1 MDTKLRER
9 AADAEAR
16 LEKIDDEIAEAILD
30 GRDGDVSSLRAER
43 ARLLDD
49 LTDLAAA
56 ERVAA
61 ERERR
66 AAEDRAAAKRA
77 GALTEAQRLE
87 GRRRKA
93 ASRLDAAVAD
103 MEAAFLDHERLC
115 LELEE
120 TTSSLRRGRLLD
132 LNVRKRIVLAAFW
145 NAAPKLAS
153 ALSLAFTPGNKRSS
167 MATAF
172 EFDFTEDTKEPF

>member
-1 MDTKLRER
+1 MGTQLRER
-9 AADAEAR
+9 AAEAEAR

-30 GRDGDVSSLRAER
+30 GQEDRVSGLRAER

-49 LTDLAAA
+49 MTDLAAA
-56 ERVAA
+56 ERVAG
-61 ERERR
+61 ERAQR
-66 AAEDRAAAKRA
+66 AREDREAAKRA
-77 GALTEAQRLE
+77 GVLTDAQRLE
-87 GRRRKA
+87 ARRRKA
-93 ASRLDAAVAD
+93 AARLDAATAD
-103 MEAAFLDHERLC
+103 MEAAFLDHERIC

-120 TTSSLRRGRLLD
+120 MTSSLRRGRLLD
-132 LNVRKRIVLAAFW
+132 LNVRKRIVLSAFW

-172 EFDFTEDTKEPF
+172 EFDFTENTKEPF